1 LVEVAGVPD
10 SEVAQTMDGVQ
21 AGPSLASLP
30 KSLSPGKPRWQR
42 LAVAA
47 PPANGRP
54 TITVVID
61 DMGVMHPYTRIA
73 MELPGPLTLSWFPFA
88 EHLQEQIDAAMA
100 RGHETTLHMPMQS
113 FSNSIAQTG
122 PDPLRIDLPPAENIA
137 RLQAAIAAVPN
148 AVGLNNHMGS
158 VATRNVPLMDLMAA
172 IAHEH
177 EMLFLDS
184 LTITHSVALQQ
195 AREAMVPAIARD
207 VFIDDSANKALI
219 HAQLQLTERVAL
231 RDGRCV
237 AIGHPRRATLA
248 ALQEWLPTLAPRGF
262 VLTPLS
268 ATVAAENNIA
278 FT

>member
-1 LVEVAGVPD
+1 VELARVPDVEVVRTMDAG
-10 SEVAQTMDGVQ
+10 EVA
-21 AGPSLASLP
+21 PSLASVP
-30 KSLSPGKPRWQR
+30 RITSPAKPRWQR

-47 PPANGRP
+47 PPAHGRP
-54 TITVVID
+54 TVTVVID

-137 RLQAAIAAVPN
+137 RLQAAIAAIPN

-158 VATRNVPLMDLMAA
+158 VATRNVPLMELMAT

-195 AREAMVPAIARD
+195 AREASVPAIARD

-219 HAQLQLTERVAL
+219 RAQLELTERLAL
-231 RDGRCV
+231 RNGRVV

-268 ATVAAENNIA
+268 ATVAAENNIV